1 MTEGGNENHPLKQNL
16 YVQFAAISN
25 FLATPKPLADPADMR
40 RALQPAW
47 HWGTTQGGLWNPGF
61 QNNSVSYFLGLHGDM
76 RMPREVLAGDRNLFA
91 SGFVSSCSSGLSP
104 VTVLERDAARWT
116 NDVHGLTGNV
126 LFFDGSVKQ
135 VDSLGF
141 REAIFTG
148 PANDN
153 VAGANGSQTH
163 ILAHTY

>member
-1 MTEGGNENHPLKQNL
+1 
-16 YVQFAAISN
+16 
-25 FLATPKPLADPADMR
+25 LADPADMR
-40 RALQPAW
+40 RNLIPAR
-47 HWGTTQGGLWNPGF
+47 HWGPTQGGIWNPGN

-91 SGFVSSCSSGLSP
+91 SGGVSGCSSGISP
-104 VTVLERDAARWT
+104 VTVLEREAARWT
-116 NDVHGLTGNV
+116 NAVHGLTGNV

-148 PANDN
+148 PANDG
-153 VAGANGSQTH
+153 VAGANGSRTH
-163 ILAHTY
+163 LLMTFN